1 MNKPEQEFLNYL
13 VTERNYSL
21 KTAES
26 YQEDIDLFC
35 EYIYKEGTLMKD
47 VDVLT
52 IRNFLTEELGR
63 GVSKRSCK
71 RRLCSLRHF
80 YKYMKNVGYIDENP
94 FLLMKAPKTD
104 TKYPHGLYKEQVQ
117 ELFKRNGERTDNLK
131 NRDQAILYLLYYS
144 GMRAFELVELN
155 IRSVSLSERVVRI
168 HGKGNKERIVPFSSE
183 CQKVL
188 KQYVDKDRIELANK
202 FENWRTNDEYKYH
215 EWLDEHKK
223 KEKDYLIPPLFFNAN
238 GHPLTTRGLEY
249 ILDAIQEKTGL
260 FVGLHPHILRHSFA
274 THLLENGADLRV
286 IQELLGH
293 ESINATQ
300 VYTHVTEE
308 AMKETYENAFPRAK
322 KK

>member
-1 MNKPEQEFLNYL
+1 MNKPEQEFLDHL
-13 VTERNYSL
+13 LTVRKYSQ
-21 KTAES
+21 KTVQS

-35 EYIYKEGTLMKD
+35 EYIFKEGTLMEE
-47 VDVLT
+47 VDIIS
-52 IRNFLTEELGR
+52 IRNFLTEELAR

-71 RRLCSLRHF
+71 RRLSSLRHF
-80 YKYMKNVGYIDENP
+80 YKYMVNVGYISDNP
-94 FLLMKAPKTD
+94 FIFVSAPKTD
-104 TKYPHGLYKEQVQ
+104 KKYPHALYKEQIQ
-117 ELFKRNGERTDNLK
+117 ELFKRNLERTDNLK

-144 GMRAFELVELN
+144 GMRAAELV
-155 IRSVSLSERVVRI
+155 SLDIQSISLKERVVRVI
-168 HGKGNKERIVPFSSE
+168 GKGNKERIIPFTSD
-183 CQKVL
+183 CQKVVKEYIERERKEL
-188 KQYVDKDRIELANK
+188 LRRSKDLTPA
-202 FENWRTNDEYKYH
+202 
-215 EWLDEHKK
+215 
-223 KEKDYLIPPLFFNAN
+223 LFLNAK
-238 GHPLTTRGLEY
+238 GERLTTRGLEY
-249 ILDAIQEKTGL
+249 ILDSIEEKTGL

>member
-1 MNKPEQEFLNYL
+1 MNKPEQEFLSYL
-13 VTERNYSL
+13 VSERNYSL
-21 KTAES
+21 KTAKS

-35 EYIYKEGTLMKD
+35 EYIFKEGTLMED

-52 IRNFLTEELGR
+52 IRNFLTEELAR

-80 YKYMKNVGYIDENP
+80 YKYMVNVGYIKDNP

-104 TKYPHGLYKEQVQ
+104 TKYPHGLYKEQIQ

-144 GMRAFELVELN
+144 GIRAEELVTLDIQN
-155 IRSVSLSERVVRI
+155 ISLKERVVRVL
-168 HGKGNKERIVPFSSE
+168 GKGNKERIVPFSNE
-183 CQKVL
+183 CQKTL
-188 KQYVDKDRIELANK
+188 KDYIDKDRKKLVELYFLWQKKQEAK
-202 FENWRTNDEYKYH
+202 GENPPARA
-215 EWLDEHKK
+215 
-223 KEKDYLIPPLFFNAN
+223 PLFFNAQ
-238 GHPLTTRGLEY
+238 GGPLTTRGLEY

-308 AMKETYENAFPRAK
+308 AMKDTYEKAFPRARK
-322 KK
+322 K